1 MCVCIFAQL
10 YDLKGSITGRVASR
24 DKENPS
30 MIAHKDL
37 DVIANQVFF
46 TIGRQRKRE
55 VMEQVRASLCVH
67 VHMHMDM
74 WMH

>member
-1 MCVCIFAQL
+1 
-10 YDLKGSITGRVASR
+10 
-24 DKENPS
+24 

-55 VMEQVRASLCVH
+55 VMEQVRARLCVH
-67 VHMHMDM
+67 AYMHMDVFIIQAAGLAREVIEQVVL
-74 WMH
+74 

>member
-1 MCVCIFAQL
+1 MQL
-10 YDLKGSITGRVASR
+10 FDLKGSMTGRVATKN
-24 DKENPS
+24 DLDAGK
-30 MIAHKDL
+30 IVYKDL

-74 WMH
+74 WMR